1 MSKDEMHYDKMV
13 EQALRKVVVD
23 SLNIAAKDGLPG
35 DHHFYITFR
44 THAPGV
50 DIADSLREK
59 YPEEMTIVLQHQ
71 FWDLEIREDM
81 FSVTLS
87 FNKVP
92 HQLDI
97 PLAAITGFADPSVQF
112 GLQFRAADEFEH
124 DEDVAE
130 LAAESAS
137 GPDATAD
144 DKKDDKGDE
153 TGGDNV
159 VTLDAFRKK

>member
-1 MSKDEMHYDKMV
+1 MHYDKMV
-13 EQALRKVVVD
+13 ENALRKVVVD
-23 SLNIAAKDGLPG
+23 SLLIAAKDGLPG

-50 DIADSLREK
+50 DIADSLTEK

-71 FWDLEIREDM
+71 FWDLEIIDDVLN
-81 FSVTLS
+81 VTLS

-92 HQLDI
+92 HKLVI
-97 PLAAITGFADPSVQF
+97 PLNAITGFADPSVQF
-112 GLQFRAADEFEH
+112 GLQFRMA
-124 DEDVAE
+124 EDVVYLDDDE
-130 LAAESAS
+130 VEDDAS
-137 GPDATAD
+137 EADAKDTD
-144 DKKDDKGDE
+144 DGDSSDDKGDE